1 MTTTPEQMQRILET
15 LFPRSKYAT
24 QPAPVETK
32 VEVKIDD
39 TDKEEKKEIKTIQDA
54 FDQLFTEL
62 DEIRA
67 EIEQFKIYA
76 NKQTEVINDNA
87 KQFLVYKQAHDA
99 AAQIMFADSPELKR
113 RVTESVEIYRKR
125 LEEETKENTK

>member
-39 TDKEEKKEIKTIQDA
+39 TDKEEKEEIKTIQDA

-67 EIEQFKIYA
+67 DIEQVKIYA
-76 NKQTEVINDNA
+76 NKQTEVIDMILNLKD
-87 KQFLVYKQAHDA
+87 
-99 AAQIMFADSPELKR
+99 EL
-113 RVTESVEIYRKR
+113 EDEM
-125 LEEETKENTK
+125 KENIK

>member
-39 TDKEEKKEIKTIQDA
+39 KKTTEAEEFLTDSNPDNNPDKVS
-54 FDQLFTEL
+54 QL
-62 DEIRA
+62 
-67 EIEQFKIYA
+67 
-76 NKQTEVINDNA
+76 
-87 KQFLVYKQAHDA
+87 
-99 AAQIMFADSPELKR
+99 
-113 RVTESVEIYRKR
+113 
-125 LEEETKENTK
+125 KENTK

>member
-39 TDKEEKKEIKTIQDA
+39 TDKEEKENIK
-54 FDQLFTEL
+54 
-62 DEIRA
+62 
-67 EIEQFKIYA
+67 
-76 NKQTEVINDNA
+76 
-87 KQFLVYKQAHDA
+87 
-99 AAQIMFADSPELKR
+99 
-113 RVTESVEIYRKR
+113 
-125 LEEETKENTK
+125 

>member
-39 TDKEEKKEIKTIQDA
+39 TDKEEKEEIK
-54 FDQLFTEL
+54 
-62 DEIRA
+62 
-67 EIEQFKIYA
+67 
-76 NKQTEVINDNA
+76 
-87 KQFLVYKQAHDA
+87 
-99 AAQIMFADSPELKR
+99 
-113 RVTESVEIYRKR
+113 
-125 LEEETKENTK
+125 

>member
-39 TDKEEKKEIKTIQDA
+39 TDKEEK
-54 FDQLFTEL
+54 
-62 DEIRA
+62 
-67 EIEQFKIYA
+67 
-76 NKQTEVINDNA
+76 
-87 KQFLVYKQAHDA
+87 
-99 AAQIMFADSPELKR
+99 
-113 RVTESVEIYRKR
+113 
-125 LEEETKENTK
+125 ENTK